1 MDDRGR
7 HQLRRIYA
15 RDSSHQHRTD
25 LLVRRVT
32 LVVGGLAIVII
43 VFGIFMLYAL
53 DRTPWR

>member
-1 MDDRGR
+1 
-7 HQLRRIYA
+7 
-15 RDSSHQHRTD
+15 
-25 LLVRRVT
+25 VT